1 MNEVISEITR
11 LTDKDCYH
19 LVERHKKQHTYP
31 LHRHGE
37 MELNFVENCSGNRR
51 IIGDSIEVIDCYDLV
66 LMGGGLEHTWEQYEC
81 QSNDIR
87 EVTIHFSRD
96 LFSDAFLS
104 KTHLKPLADLISK
117 ADVGVAFGMKA
128 IMHNYD
134 RLNELVNM
142 EPGFY
147 SVMKFIELM
156 YELSLTSDYR
166 LLSTS
171 AFAHT
176 TMTTDSRR
184 VQKVKDYIDANFK
197 DDIRLQE
204 LADLANMTPTAFSRF
219 FKLRT
224 GKSISEYIIDV
235 RLGHAAR
242 MLADSTMAVV
252 EICYRCGFNNISN
265 FNRIFKRK
273 KGLTPTEFRENYH
286 KKIGRA
292 SCRERV

>member
-66 LMGGGLEHTWEQYEC
+66 LMGGGLEHTWEQFEC

-286 KKIGRA
+286 KKHII
-292 SCRERV
+292 V

>member
-197 DDIRLQE
+197 DDIRLQV

-224 GKSISEYIIDV
+224 AKSISEYIIDV

-286 KKIGRA
+286 KKHVI
-292 SCRERV
+292 V

>member
-252 EICYRCGFNNISN
+252 EICYRCGFNNIS
-265 FNRIFKRK
+265 KRK

-286 KKIGRA
+286 KKHII
-292 SCRERV
+292 V

>member
-273 KGLTPTEFRENYH
+273 KGLTPTDFRENYH
-286 KKIGRA
+286 KKHII
-292 SCRERV
+292 V

>member
-1 MNEVISEITR
+1 MSEVISEITR

-31 LHRHGE
+31 LLRHGE

-96 LFSDAFLS
+96 LFSDTFLS
-104 KTHLKPLADLISK
+104 KTHIKPLHDLIQR

-184 VQKVKDYIDANFK
+184 VQKVKDYIDVNFK
-197 DDIRLQE
+197 DDIRLQV

-224 GKSISEYIIDV
+224 AKSISEYIIDV

-286 KKIGRA
+286 KKHVI
-292 SCRERV
+292 V

>member
-51 IIGDSIEVIDCYDLV
+51 IIGDSIEVIDCCDLV

-286 KKIGRA
+286 KKHII
-292 SCRERV
+292 V

>member
-184 VQKVKDYIDANFK
+184 VQKVKDYIDSNFK

-286 KKIGRA
+286 KKHII
-292 SCRERV
+292 V

>member
-37 MELNFVENCSGNRR
+37 MELNFVENCSCNRR

-286 KKIGRA
+286 KKHII
-292 SCRERV
+292 V

>member
-117 ADVGVAFGMKA
+117 ADVGVAFGIKA

-286 KKIGRA
+286 KKHII
-292 SCRERV
+292 V

>member
-235 RLGHAAR
+235 RLGHATR

-286 KKIGRA
+286 KKHII
-292 SCRERV
+292 V

>member
-142 EPGFY
+142 EPCFY

-286 KKIGRA
+286 KKHII
-292 SCRERV
+292 V

>member
-197 DDIRLQE
+197 DGIRLQE

-286 KKIGRA
+286 KKHII
-292 SCRERV
+292 V

>member
-286 KKIGRA
+286 TKHII
-292 SCRERV
+292 V

>member
-1 MNEVISEITR
+1 MNDVISEITR

-31 LHRHGE
+31 LHRHSD
-37 MELNFVENCSGNRR
+37 MEINFIENCAGNRR
-51 IIGDSIEVIDCYDLV
+51 IVGDNIEILGNYDLV

-81 QSNDIR
+81 KSQDIR
-87 EVTIHFSRD
+87 EITIHFSRD
-96 LFSDAFLS
+96 LFSDSFLS
-104 KTHLKPLADLISK
+104 KTPMKSLNDLMQR

-128 IMHNYD
+128 IMHVYD
-134 RLNELVNM
+134 RINELVNA

-147 SVMKFIELM
+147 SVMKFFELM
-156 YELSLTSDYR
+156 YELSLSSDYH

-176 TMTTDSRR
+176 AMTTDSRR
-184 VQKVKDYIDANFK
+184 VQKVKEFIDANYR
-197 DDIRLQE
+197 DEIRLYE
-204 LADLANMTPTAFSRF
+204 LADLASMTPTAFSRF

-224 GKSISEYIIDV
+224 NKSISEYIIDV

-242 MLADSTMAVV
+242 LLADSTMAVV

-265 FNRIFKRK
+265 FNRIFKKRK
-273 KGLTPTEFRENYH
+273 GCTPTEFRDNYH
-286 KKIGRA
+286 KKHII
-292 SCRERV
+292 V

>member
-1 MNEVISEITR
+1 MSEVISEITR

-96 LFSDAFLS
+96 LFSDTFLS
-104 KTHLKPLADLISK
+104 KTHIKPLHDLIQR

-184 VQKVKDYIDANFK
+184 VQKVKDYIDVNFK
-197 DDIRLQE
+197 DDIRLQV

-224 GKSISEYIIDV
+224 AKSISEYIIDV

-286 KKIGRA
+286 KKHVI
-292 SCRERV
+292 V

>member
-1 MNEVISEITR
+1 MSEVISEITR

-96 LFSDAFLS
+96 LFSDTFLS
-104 KTHLKPLADLISK
+104 KTHIKPLHDLIQR

-176 TMTTDSRR
+176 MMTTDSRR

-197 DDIRLQE
+197 DDIRLQV

-224 GKSISEYIIDV
+224 AKSISEYIIDV

-286 KKIGRA
+286 KKHVI
-292 SCRERV
+292 V

>member
-1 MNEVISEITR
+1 MNEVIYEITR

-96 LFSDAFLS
+96 LFSDTFLS

-286 KKIGRA
+286 KKHII
-292 SCRERV
+292 V